1 MPELYQH
8 QDGPENGPGNGSGD
22 GPGDEDHVVDPDN
35 VVERDG
41 WTVVPVRGDLDFY
54 SAPLFAESVRSLA
67 APGPRRVVLDLAD
80 VEFMDSTGLRLL
92 LGVSRDLREAGGAL
106 RLAGPGDL
114 VLRLLEVT
122 QVAPLLPAFPDVTS
136 ACSD

>member
-1 MPELYQH
+1 MPEPYQH
-8 QDGPENGPGNGSGD
+8 EDGQE
-22 GPGDEDHVVDPDN
+22 DEERVVDADN

-54 SAPLFAESVRSLA
+54 SAPMFAESVRSLA
-67 APGPRRVVLDLAD
+67 APGPRRAVPDPAE

-122 QVAPLLPAFPDVTS
+122 QVAPLRPVFPDVPS